1 MERERAILISW
12 ECIQERGTRRHKG
25 SEMGP
30 GCLADV
36 NNRKLHDQS
45 TLSKGSW
52 EGLKQEDGDCLE
64 KAGPTVMGNSL
75 GFL

>member
-1 MERERAILISW
+1 MR
-12 ECIQERGTRRHKG
+12 
-25 SEMGP
+25 P

-52 EGLKQEDGDCLE
+52 EGLKQEDRDCPE

-75 GFL
+75 VFL